1 MSDLRS
7 AILAA
12 IVYVVVA
19 IVIYMLI
26 FRTKTGFIV
35 TLFVT
40 LAEATLVALGG
51 LSFASGIV
59 STILIML
66 PVIVLDQKGILA

>member
-1 MSDLRS
+1 MSELGS

-19 IVIYMLI
+19 VIAYMLI
-26 FRTKTGFIV
+26 LRTKTGFIV

-40 LAEATLVALGG
+40 LAEATLVAVGV
-51 LSFASGIV
+51 LSFASGV
-59 STILIML
+59 LSTILIML